1 MLRIFKKVKRLRQS
15 WSEKLVLF
23 FHNNISAGQTSLLH
37 IKKQYTLL
45 WEKKKQQQQYT
56 LSWSAEFVEVFRIF
70 L

>member
-1 MLRIFKKVKRLRQS
+1 MLRIFKKVKRLLQS

-23 FHNNISAGQTSLLH
+23 FHNNISAGQTSLLR
-37 IKKQYTLL
+37 IKKQYTL
-45 WEKKKQQQQYT
+45 KKKTKQYT

>member
-1 MLRIFKKVKRLRQS
+1 MLRIFKKVKRLLQS

-23 FHNNISAGQTSLLH
+23 FHNNISAGQTSLFH

-45 WEKKKQQQQYT
+45 WKKKKQQQYT